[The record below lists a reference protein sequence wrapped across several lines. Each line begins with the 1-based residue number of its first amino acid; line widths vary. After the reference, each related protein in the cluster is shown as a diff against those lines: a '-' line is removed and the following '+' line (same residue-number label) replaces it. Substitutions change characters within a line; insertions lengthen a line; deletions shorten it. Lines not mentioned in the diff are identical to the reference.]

1 MLAMTREEV
10 KLSKLRIVPSLF
22 LSFFLFVV
30 CQARR
35 EGTGGVTAL
44 ERGYTG
50 GPRVEDV
57 MIFFGGSSLD
67 FGRKIGRG
75 RT

>member
-1 MLAMTREEV
+1 MLAMTRGEV

-22 LSFFLFVV
+22 CLFSYLLSVRH
-30 CQARR
+30 AER
-35 EGTGGVTAL
+35 GAGGVTAL
-44 ERGYTG
+44 GHGYTG

-57 MIFFGGSSLD
+57 MTFFGGSSLD
-67 FGRKIGRG
+67 FGRKIGRR